1 MKKNHIEEHRIK
13 GKRGRRLIIAV
24 ETHYDGQGRISEEV
38 TVKLYV
44 KDEKE
49 EIIDGVDNIPGRGN
63 GMQKEFRVLCFFDR
77 IACEILTP

>member
-1 MKKNHIEEHRIK
+1 M
-13 GKRGRRLIIAV
+13 
-24 ETHYDGQGRISEEV
+24 GQGRISEEV

-63 GMQKEFRVLCFFDR
+63 GMQKEFRVLCFFDC